1 LIWARQLGEAL
12 DAVSIRDLYGYDTC
26 IDSLGQAGKASFKL
40 YRRVSRRGAL
50 PKLTNRVSRLAAGI
64 ARAYNQLER
73 QEGAYERKV
82 YLNGPGRI
90 PIANM
95 GYNNVAPAV
104 KRGLMAKGPKGPKDQ
119 WPPGFEHYQQYCL
132 Y

>member
-12 DAVSIRDLYGYDTC
+12 DAILIRDLHGYDAC
-26 IDSLGQAGKASFKL
+26 IDSLYQASAASSKL

-50 PKLTNRVSRLAAGI
+50 PKLTNRVSRLTAAI

-82 YLNGPGRI
+82 YLNGPGRM

-95 GYNNVAPAV
+95 GYVAPAV
-104 KRGLMAKGPKGPKDQ
+104 ERGLMAKGPKGRKDQ

>member
-50 PKLTNRVSRLAAGI
+50 PKLTNRVSRLASGI
-64 ARAYNQLER
+64 ARAYNQLGR
-73 QEGAYERKV
+73 QGRAYERKV

-90 PIANM
+90 PTAM
-95 GYNNVAPAV
+95 MAPAV
-104 KRGLMAKGPKGPKDQ
+104 KRALIAKDQ
-119 WPPGFEHYQQYCL
+119 WPPGYEHYEQYCL